1 MILVH
6 VIRSWPDVLKGE
18 RTAEDATL
26 GEWAQLSEENI
37 DDYGDI
43 LLGIY
48 DNVIVSAYAIDGHFR
63 NRESRRVTFAG
74 HETEETQQFIGQPN
88 PGRQWGVQGYARAVQ
103 ALTTSD
109 LTDPPVEPPVEG
121 LERPRLRYRDATP
134 KRKGAWIT
142 DYPDGLN
149 VTRWDDGT
157 VKVGMWDHKLIL
169 IDPKPRNYRAG
180 KSRGAGLIRMRFEP
194 LDGATAQGAS
204 AD

>member
-6 VIRSWPDVLKGE
+6 VIRSWPDVVAGN
-18 RTAEDATL
+18 RTAEDATW
-26 GEWAQLSEENI
+26 GEWAQLSEQNI
-37 DDYGDI
+37 EDYGDI

-48 DNVIVSAYAIDGHFR
+48 NNVIVSAYEIDGHYR
-63 NRESRRVTFAG
+63 DRETKRVTFTA
-74 HETEETQQFIGQPN
+74 HETIETKQYIGSPN
-88 PGRQWGVQGYARAVQ
+88 PGRQWGTQGYARAVQ
-103 ALTTSD
+103 ALPTAD
-109 LTDPPVEPPVEG
+109 LIDPPVEPPVDG
-121 LERPRLRYRDATP
+121 LEVPRLRYRPPST

-157 VKVGMWDHKLIL
+157 VKVGMWDHRLVL
-169 IDPKPRNYRAG
+169 IDSKPRNYRPG

-194 LDGATAQGAS
+194 LEGSDRPP